1 MVKPK
6 LECLLSYHYLNK
18 LERGFEVM
26 KKTNLNRWVKRKYW
40 FKPQEEKIYWNSK
53 KIYQYH
59 RNYIYP
65 FEIRS
70 MEKKNERDIH
80 LQCSIYI
87 PRNKYDKIEVIYKT
101 TEWKFKCQEDRD
113 EIFAAI
119 QELRS
124 QYQCEYSLF
133 HKIK

>member
-6 LECLLSYHYLNK
+6 LECLLSYHNLNQ

-26 KKTNLNRWVKRKYW
+26 KKTNLNRWVKRQYW
-40 FKPQEEKIYWNSK
+40 FKPEEEKIYWSSK

-65 FEIRS
+65 FEIQY
-70 MEKKNERDIH
+70 MEKKNEKEMH
-80 LQCSIYI
+80 LKCSMFI

-113 EIFAAI
+113 DIFEAI

-124 QYQCEYSLF
+124 QYQCQYSLF
-133 HKIK
+133 HKIN